1 VIYRR
6 GSLRRLGLVTAA
18 ALLLTAMVSP
28 SVQAVTNPI
37 SACPNYGDLRQPFLP
52 WLDLMYYTLAPNGG
66 LESGSDAWTLNGDA
80 VVLTGNETYQVGG
93 ASDSYSLLLPQS
105 SSATTSPMCVGI
117 LDPTLRLFA
126 VNTGS
131 PFSRLRVE
139 ALYIDAFGN
148 SRSATVAL
156 LSGYRTWQPTSPLVF
171 RAQLTNPPLVTDGTT
186 SVAFRF
192 TPLGINGQWKIDD
205 VYVDPFKGR

>member
-1 VIYRR
+1 MTFRR
-6 GSLRRLGLVTAA
+6 EGLRRLGLVTAV
-18 ALLLTAMVSP
+18 ALSVTAMVTP

-37 SACPNYGDLRQPFLP
+37 SACLNYDLSQPFVP
-52 WLDLMYYTLAPNGG
+52 WLDPMYYTLAPNGG
-66 LESGSDAWTLNGDA
+66 LEKGSDAWMLNGGA
-80 VVLTGNETYQVGG
+80 VVVTGNETYQVGG
-93 ASDSYSLLLPQS
+93 EGDSYSLLLPSS
-105 SSATTSPMCVGI
+105 SSATTSPMCVAI

-131 PFSRLRVE
+131 PFSRLHVE

-148 SRSATVAL
+148 SRSPTVAM
-156 LSGYRTWQPTSPLVF
+156 LSGYRTWRPTSPLVLS
-171 RAQLTNPPLVTDGTT
+171 AQLTNPPLITDGIT